1 MNRLPRGLRWLL
13 SAAILAA
20 LYWSVPIAEVRAAV
34 TGVSATALLAGLAA
48 SAATHASVVLRLR
61 VLFAARGNA
70 PRYGELLRLHL
81 ESLWYKLFLPGG
93 VLANVVVRFAK
104 LRAVERDASRLA
116 PMVIVERWLATLG
129 LAALGGLCWAI
140 DRPSLPDS
148 FAVFWL
154 GALLAVTVTGVLLFA
169 QPIARVA
176 LRITRAVFPAGFAER
191 AERSFAALAEL
202 RALSAAAQLRLA
214 VLAVLPHVFGTV
226 AFAML
231 AAALGLTEN
240 VATWGWIRSGVIL
253 ATMLPLSVAGL
264 GVRDLTLVYVLGFYG
279 VARADSLA
287 LASLVFAVTVVSP
300 AVIGGVLEVARWL
313 RRGKAS

>member
-1 MNRLPRGLRWLL
+1 VNRLPRSLRWLL

-34 TGVSATALLAGLAA
+34 TRVSAAALLAGLAA
-48 SAATHASVVLRLR
+48 SAATHASVVLRLH

-81 ESLWYKLFLPGG
+81 ESLWYRLFIPGG
-93 VLANVVVRFAK
+93 ALANLAVRFAK
-104 LRAVERDASRLA
+104 LRAVERDASELA
-116 PMVIVERWLATLG
+116 PLVIVERWLATLG

-154 GALLAVTVTGVLLFA
+154 GALFAIIVTGVLLFA
-169 QPIARVA
+169 QPTARLA
-176 LRITRAVFPAGFAER
+176 LRATHRYLPDAFAVR
-191 AERSFAALAEL
+191 AERSFAALAAL
-202 RALSAAAQLRLA
+202 RALSVAAQLRLA

-226 AFAML
+226 AFATL
-231 AAALGLTEN
+231 AAALGLAEN
-240 VATWGWIRSGVIL
+240 VATWGWVRSGVIL

-264 GVRDLTLVYVLGFYG
+264 GVRDLTLVYVLGLYG

-287 LASLVFAVTVVSP
+287 LASLIFAVTVVAP

-313 RRGKAS
+313 RRGKTP